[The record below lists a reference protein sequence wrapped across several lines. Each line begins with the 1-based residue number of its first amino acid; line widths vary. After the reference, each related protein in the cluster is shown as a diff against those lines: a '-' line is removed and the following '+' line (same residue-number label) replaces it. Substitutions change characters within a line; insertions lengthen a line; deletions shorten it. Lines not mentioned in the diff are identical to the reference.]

1 MHEKDGSSRRSKV
14 RSRALIHA
22 DLYLEP
28 SSYEIDCQNDK
39 SSNIQIEQI
48 NDDLFHLKG
57 TFMGP
62 EGTPYEGGRYEVVR
76 LRPHET
82 KTCADRAT

>member
-1 MHEKDGSSRRSKV
+1 
-14 RSRALIHA
+14 
-22 DLYLEP
+22 
-28 SSYEIDCQNDK
+28 
-39 SSNIQIEQI
+39 
-48 NDDLFHLKG
+48 
-57 TFMGP
+57 MGP